1 MPKNTIVLEKIAT
14 KEFLLANAQVQNG
27 DYFSALYQLLM
38 DTSISEK
45 RLKDLGIGDAGAS
58 YNPHFLLD
66 GDNQR
71 TNWLVKRF
79 RYNNWH
85 KPDKIMHKN
94 QEQHM
99 LFEQYFSRFVPETT
113 FITLDRNFDEDPQYQ
128 KGKEYVVFQEYIKGI
143 TLKDA
148 ATKYGGNIPNWLK
161 KELIEFIDSYRKI
174 LREEG
179 VIPECYDVEEDQC
192 IIDEEKQ
199 RLFLLDTNTPTY
211 MRSLD
216 QNELFR
222 RYYQGKIEEVTPNV
236 VHDVLQKICDDYD
249 FDPSKWYQY
258 FDKLDIKEARDIE
271 RLTKHFP
278 RDYKDNE
285 YLSSLINTF
294 GLYEIANSQES

>member
-14 KEFLLANAQVQNG
+14 REFLLANAQVQNG

-79 RYNNWH
+79 RYNSWH

-148 ATKYGGNIPNWLK
+148 ATNYGGNIPDWLK

-199 RLFLLDTNTPTY
+199 RLFLLDTNTPIS
-211 MRSLD
+211 MRNLD

-236 VHDVLQKICDDYD
+236 VHDLLQKICDDYD

-258 FDKLDIKEARDIE
+258 FDKFDIKEARDIE

-285 YLSSLINTF
+285 YLYSLINTF
-294 GLYEIANSQES
+294 GLYEIANPQES